1 MSSDTFNT
9 TGTCE
14 GCSTHFSLFKRKKL
28 CSICKQDF
36 CQSCLTRQPQTRN
49 STKERI
55 CITCQSLS
63 SLNMSVDD
71 IEKHKTKHLRLYLQ
85 AKGISTN
92 TCKEKREL
100 AELIIRHNI
109 RNNGS
114 HPPPPPPSQQQQQH
128 QPRNFNDKINEF
140 MNGVH
145 NFVNSAASSS
155 NNSSPTRRNS
165 RTTTTTTTTVND
177 DNNQPQTASFTTNV
191 NDLLNFIGESI
202 PPVIQQTI
210 NNNRFTFNNVFN
222 SSPNQTTTTTTNT
235 SNGNDHDDDYISD
248 DNDSNQQAT
257 PTPQQQQQQQQN
269 RASNIEESTGS
280 RNIKRRAS
288 VSELTNEEDIDNL
301 TVRQMKEILTSNF
314 VDYKGVCERNEL
326 IERVKTLFKSHT
338 LNKRLTEELSKN
350 DDGGSKLSEDDL
362 CKICMDSVVDCV
374 LLDCGHM
381 ISCTKCGKRLAECPM
396 CRKNIIKV
404 VRVFKS

>member
-1 MSSDTFNT
+1 M
-9 TGTCE
+9 
-14 GCSTHFSLFKRKKL
+14 
-28 CSICKQDF
+28 
-36 CQSCLTRQPQTRN
+36 
-49 STKERI
+49 
-55 CITCQSLS
+55 
-63 SLNMSVDD
+63 
-71 IEKHKTKHLRLYLQ
+71 KHKTKHLRLYLQ
-85 AKGISTN
+85 AKNIATN
-92 TCKEKREL
+92 TCKEKQEL
-100 AELIIRHNI
+100 ADLILRHNI
-109 RNNGS
+109 RNGQT
-114 HPPPPPPSQQQQQH
+114 PPPPQQQH

-145 NFVNSAASSS
+145 NFVNYAATNS
-155 NNSSPTRRNS
+155 NNNSSSSPTRRNS

-177 DNNQPQTASFTTNV
+177 QPAQTSSSFSTNV
-191 NDLLNFIGESI
+191 NDILNLIGDSI

-222 SSPNQTTTTTTNT
+222 NGSNPTTSSTTAN
-235 SNGNDHDDDYISD
+235 NDDYNITDDDDESPPVP
-248 DNDSNQQAT
+248 QVPPQA
-257 PTPQQQQQQQQN
+257 PT
-269 RASNIEESTGS
+269 ASNINEEPA

-326 IERVKTLFKSHT
+326 IERVKTLFKSHI
-338 LNKRLTEELSKN
+338 LNKRLTEELNKN
-350 DDGGSKLSEDDL
+350 DDSTATTTKLSEDDL

-381 ISCTKCGKRLAECPM
+381 ISCTKCGKRLAECPI

>member
-1 MSSDTFNT
+1 M
-9 TGTCE
+9 
-14 GCSTHFSLFKRKKL
+14 
-28 CSICKQDF
+28 
-36 CQSCLTRQPQTRN
+36 
-49 STKERI
+49 
-55 CITCQSLS
+55 
-63 SLNMSVDD
+63 DD
-71 IEKHKTKHLRLYLQ
+71 IMKHKTKHLRLYLQ
-85 AKGISTN
+85 AKGIATN
-92 TCKEKREL
+92 TCKEKQEL

-109 RNNGS
+109 RNNGTQ
-114 HPPPPPPSQQQQQH
+114 PPPQQHQH

-145 NFVNSAASSS
+145 NFVNYAASSS

-165 RTTTTTTTTVND
+165 RTTTTTTTTVNED
-177 DNNQPQTASFTTNV
+177 NQPQTASFTTNV

-222 SSPNQTTTTTTNT
+222 NSSPNQTTTTTT
-235 SNGNDHDDDYISD
+235 SNGNDHNDDYISD

-257 PTPQQQQQQQQN
+257 PTPQQQQQN
-269 RASNIEESTGS
+269 RASNIEEPTGS

-338 LNKRLTEELSKN
+338 LNKRLTEELNKN
-350 DDGGSKLSEDDL
+350 EDGGSKLSEDDL